1 KYFQGDVLLAS
12 KYKPYF
18 KALNS
23 GRSLLAKNA
32 HKDPRTS
39 AFTED
44 YLLPNGIGAMMDV
57 PIWQDGRVIGVLC
70 HEHVGRSRRWTQR
83 EEEFANAV
91 ADCIT
96 GSKHAEERR
105 QAEVRYHALLE
116 ASDDMVFIEDYH
128 RSVLYINPA
137 VEKHT
142 GYTAKDYDFNVHQ
155 HPLIHPE
162 DLPNVNRFIADFIQS
177 ETMFS
182 KTLENRFVDRWGRLR
197 WHSSVLSKIEYLQ
210 KPAIQFVV
218 SDITGQKF
226 AIDALHRSEER
237 FTMLVRQLRDLIT
250 IVAADGTIR
259 YESPS
264 VFPMLGYAQDELLGR
279 NAFDRIHPEDLDVLR
294 KTFEKLLRAPG
305 ETATAMYRFLHKNGT
320 WRHCESVGVNLLL
333 DASVEGILI
342 TTRDVTER
350 VEAEQLLKER
360 EERYRKLVESFHDIL
375 FITDFKRN
383 MLYINPAMERL
394 TGYTLN
400 DFRFP
405 PDDNPFVHPEDFK
418 RVNAFIDEFAQ
429 SAKTHSGIIENR
441 FFDRWGKMHWYS
453 SVISKIEYDDQPCL
467 QFICRDISDV
477 RRSEEA
483 LTQSDQKYRAFIEQ
497 STEGIYRLELDEP
510 VPIDWPPEE
519 QVANIFAR
527 GYIAE
532 ANTAQALMYGF
543 NSVDE
548 LIGLRLKT
556 LLLPEDPHNVAYM
569 VDFVKSGYRFANQE
583 SHEID
588 KYGVQKIFLNSAIGI
603 VEDGKLIRVWGTQKD
618 ITELKK
624 SEIALKQS
632 EERYRAFVTN
642 SSEGICLFEFE
653 TPIAVNLPAEDQIAS
668 FFETAFISECNSTYA
683 LSEGYRAPDQL
694 TGIKVWRNE
703 GAEQAAQRDW
713 VAYLIRNGYSASDIE
728 SEKISKDGSKRF
740 FLNSYTGVVEQGFW
754 KRVWAVR
761 KDVTERRL
769 VEEDLRNNEAN
780 LAAILENS
788 HDSIWSI
795 DAAYRIV
802 TINSTFRD
810 AYYAAFG
817 IRLEVGMNV
826 MDSIPDDLG
835 ALWKAR
841 YERVI
846 VRGEVFMESDHYD
859 LGGESRDYEIS
870 FFPIRTDDGI
880 IRGASIFSRDVT
892 ERVRN
897 REAVERREKYYR
909 ALIEN
914 ALDLISIISADG
926 TILYESPSVEKITG
940 FTPNELI
947 GKNVLDFAH
956 PEDRPAIREAF
967 QTGIHQGQKIVNVHF
982 RFLHKDHSWRT
993 LEVTAH
999 NLLHDAVVGG
1009 IVVNSR
1015 DITERKKSEE
1025 VLRQSEEKFRLLAE
1039 NLPGVVYMCENDAD
1053 FTFIYTSEAILDIT
1067 GYPKEDFY
1075 DRRIS
1080 LSMMYHPD
1088 DVDMINHIV
1097 HTAVRDQHSFSL
1109 TYRIRHRNG
1118 SWRWLSEVGSGVY
1131 ADGKLL

>member
-1 KYFQGDVLLAS
+1 
-12 KYKPYF
+12 
-18 KALNS
+18 
-23 GRSLLAKNA
+23 
-32 HKDPRTS
+32 
-39 AFTED
+39 
-44 YLLPNGIGAMMDV
+44 
-57 PIWQDGRVIGVLC
+57 
-70 HEHVGRSRRWTQR
+70 
-83 EEEFANAV
+83 
-91 ADCIT
+91 
-96 GSKHAEERR
+96 
-105 QAEVRYHALLE
+105 
-116 ASDDMVFIEDYH
+116 
-128 RSVLYINPA
+128 
-137 VEKHT
+137 
-142 GYTAKDYDFNVHQ
+142 
-155 HPLIHPE
+155 
-162 DLPNVNRFIADFIQS
+162 
-177 ETMFS
+177 
-182 KTLENRFVDRWGRLR
+182 
-197 WHSSVLSKIEYLQ
+197 
-210 KPAIQFVV
+210 
-218 SDITGQKF
+218 
-226 AIDALHRSEER
+226 
-237 FTMLVRQLRDLIT
+237 
-250 IVAADGTIR
+250 
-259 YESPS
+259 
-264 VFPMLGYAQDELLGR
+264 
-279 NAFDRIHPEDLDVLR
+279 
-294 KTFEKLLRAPG
+294 
-305 ETATAMYRFLHKNGT
+305 
-320 WRHCESVGVNLLL
+320 
-333 DASVEGILI
+333 
-342 TTRDVTER
+342 
-350 VEAEQLLKER
+350 
-360 EERYRKLVESFHDIL
+360 
-375 FITDFKRN
+375 
-383 MLYINPAMERL
+383 
-394 TGYTLN
+394 
-400 DFRFP
+400 
-405 PDDNPFVHPEDFK
+405 
-418 RVNAFIDEFAQ
+418 
-429 SAKTHSGIIENR
+429 
-441 FFDRWGKMHWYS
+441 
-453 SVISKIEYDDQPCL
+453 VISKIEYDDQPCL

-694 TGIKVWRNE
+694 MGIKVWRDE
-703 GAEQAAQRDW
+703 AAEQNAQHDW
-713 VAYLIRNGYSASDIE
+713 VAHLIRNGYSASDIE

-817 IRLEVGMNV
+817 IRLEVGVNV
-826 MDSIPDDLG
+826 MDSIPDDLRV
-835 ALWKAR
+835 LWKAR

-892 ERVRN
+892 ERVRS

-940 FTPNELI
+940 FTPNDLI

-956 PEDRPAIREAF
+956 PEDRPLIREAF

-982 RFLHKDHSWRT
+982 RFLHKDHS
-993 LEVTAH
+993 
-999 NLLHDAVVGG
+999 
-1009 IVVNSR
+1009 
-1015 DITERKKSEE
+1015 
-1025 VLRQSEEKFRLLAE
+1025 
-1039 NLPGVVYMCENDAD
+1039 
-1053 FTFIYTSEAILDIT
+1053 
-1067 GYPKEDFY
+1067 
-1075 DRRIS
+1075 
-1080 LSMMYHPD
+1080 
-1088 DVDMINHIV
+1088 
-1097 HTAVRDQHSFSL
+1097 
-1109 TYRIRHRNG
+1109 
-1118 SWRWLSEVGSGVY
+1118 
-1131 ADGKLL
+1131 

>member
-1 KYFQGDVLLAS
+1 IY
-12 KYKPYF
+12 
-18 KALNS
+18 
-23 GRSLLAKNA
+23 
-32 HKDPRTS
+32 
-39 AFTED
+39 
-44 YLLPNGIGAMMDV
+44 
-57 PIWQDGRVIGVLC
+57 
-70 HEHVGRSRRWTQR
+70 
-83 EEEFANAV
+83 
-91 ADCIT
+91 
-96 GSKHAEERR
+96 
-105 QAEVRYHALLE
+105 
-116 ASDDMVFIEDYH
+116 
-128 RSVLYINPA
+128 
-137 VEKHT
+137 
-142 GYTAKDYDFNVHQ
+142 
-155 HPLIHPE
+155 PE

-177 ETMFS
+177 EAMFS

-226 AIDALHRSEER
+226 ALDALHRSEER

-250 IVAADGTIR
+250 IVSADGTIR

-264 VFPMLGYAQDELLGR
+264 VFPMLGYTQDELLGR
-279 NAFDRIHPEDLDVLR
+279 NAFDQIHPEDLEVLQ
-294 KTFEKLLRAPG
+294 KTFESLLRAPG
-305 ETATAMYRFLHKNGT
+305 ESATAMYRFLHKNGT

-694 TGIKVWRNE
+694 MGIKVWRDE
-703 GAEQAAQRDW
+703 AAEQNAQHDW
-713 VAYLIRNGYSASDIE
+713 VAHLIRNGYSASDIE
-728 SEKISKDGSKRF
+728 SEKISEDGSIRF
-740 FLNSYTGVVEQGFW
+740 FINSYTGVVEQGFW

-761 KDVTERRL
+761 
-769 VEEDLRNNEAN
+769 
-780 LAAILENS
+780 
-788 HDSIWSI
+788 
-795 DAAYRIV
+795 
-802 TINSTFRD
+802 
-810 AYYAAFG
+810 
-817 IRLEVGMNV
+817 
-826 MDSIPDDLG
+826 
-835 ALWKAR
+835 
-841 YERVI
+841 
-846 VRGEVFMESDHYD
+846 
-859 LGGESRDYEIS
+859 
-870 FFPIRTDDGI
+870 
-880 IRGASIFSRDVT
+880 
-892 ERVRN
+892 
-897 REAVERREKYYR
+897 
-909 ALIEN
+909 
-914 ALDLISIISADG
+914 
-926 TILYESPSVEKITG
+926 
-940 FTPNELI
+940 
-947 GKNVLDFAH
+947 
-956 PEDRPAIREAF
+956 
-967 QTGIHQGQKIVNVHF
+967 
-982 RFLHKDHSWRT
+982 
-993 LEVTAH
+993 
-999 NLLHDAVVGG
+999 
-1009 IVVNSR
+1009 
-1015 DITERKKSEE
+1015 
-1025 VLRQSEEKFRLLAE
+1025 
-1039 NLPGVVYMCENDAD
+1039 
-1053 FTFIYTSEAILDIT
+1053 
-1067 GYPKEDFY
+1067 
-1075 DRRIS
+1075 
-1080 LSMMYHPD
+1080 
-1088 DVDMINHIV
+1088 
-1097 HTAVRDQHSFSL
+1097 
-1109 TYRIRHRNG
+1109 
-1118 SWRWLSEVGSGVY
+1118 
-1131 ADGKLL
+1131 

>member
-1 KYFQGDVLLAS
+1 
-12 KYKPYF
+12 
-18 KALNS
+18 
-23 GRSLLAKNA
+23 
-32 HKDPRTS
+32 
-39 AFTED
+39 
-44 YLLPNGIGAMMDV
+44 M
-57 PIWQDGRVIGVLC
+57 
-70 HEHVGRSRRWTQR
+70 
-83 EEEFANAV
+83 
-91 ADCIT
+91 
-96 GSKHAEERR
+96 
-105 QAEVRYHALLE
+105 
-116 ASDDMVFIEDYH
+116 
-128 RSVLYINPA
+128 
-137 VEKHT
+137 
-142 GYTAKDYDFNVHQ
+142 
-155 HPLIHPE
+155 
-162 DLPNVNRFIADFIQS
+162 
-177 ETMFS
+177 
-182 KTLENRFVDRWGRLR
+182 
-197 WHSSVLSKIEYLQ
+197 
-210 KPAIQFVV
+210 
-218 SDITGQKF
+218 
-226 AIDALHRSEER
+226 
-237 FTMLVRQLRDLIT
+237 
-250 IVAADGTIR
+250 
-259 YESPS
+259 
-264 VFPMLGYAQDELLGR
+264 
-279 NAFDRIHPEDLDVLR
+279 
-294 KTFEKLLRAPG
+294 
-305 ETATAMYRFLHKNGT
+305 
-320 WRHCESVGVNLLL
+320 
-333 DASVEGILI
+333 
-342 TTRDVTER
+342 
-350 VEAEQLLKER
+350 
-360 EERYRKLVESFHDIL
+360 
-375 FITDFKRN
+375 TDFKRN

-892 ERVRN
+892 ERVRS
-897 REAVERREKYYR
+897 REAVERREKY
-909 ALIEN
+909 
-914 ALDLISIISADG
+914 
-926 TILYESPSVEKITG
+926 
-940 FTPNELI
+940 
-947 GKNVLDFAH
+947 
-956 PEDRPAIREAF
+956 
-967 QTGIHQGQKIVNVHF
+967 
-982 RFLHKDHSWRT
+982 
-993 LEVTAH
+993 
-999 NLLHDAVVGG
+999 
-1009 IVVNSR
+1009 
-1015 DITERKKSEE
+1015 
-1025 VLRQSEEKFRLLAE
+1025 
-1039 NLPGVVYMCENDAD
+1039 
-1053 FTFIYTSEAILDIT
+1053 
-1067 GYPKEDFY
+1067 
-1075 DRRIS
+1075 
-1080 LSMMYHPD
+1080 
-1088 DVDMINHIV
+1088 
-1097 HTAVRDQHSFSL
+1097 
-1109 TYRIRHRNG
+1109 
-1118 SWRWLSEVGSGVY
+1118 
-1131 ADGKLL
+1131 